1 MSTGTIYHHLDTLS
15 ELVEQKV
22 DKKYYLRELGRY
34 AYNSLKNNIETIKS
48 PDFTHRELRAPI
60 MRKLMKV
67 TSKRFIQ
74 FEKEDKLITIIISL
88 SILITGTILCGLNSF
103 YSFLLFFIDSEQ
115 NNLDFVLW
123 IFMSFSFVANSIV
136 FFIIIEG
143 ISRLFYKKKENT
155 LNFLISFPIIQL
167 PMVFYLV
174 SHLMFELFDLLIIS
188 IFNLLD
194 KIFLIIFQVWSL
206 WLLSYSLCVKKGL
219 KIETSLIVSLLL
231 HYGSFMIILFVL
243 V

>member
-1 MSTGTIYHHLDTLS
+1 MSTGTIYHHLETLK
-15 ELVEQKV
+15 ELVEQKT
-22 DKKYYLRELGRY
+22 DKRYYLRELGVY
-34 AYNSLKNNIETIKS
+34 AYNSLKNNIETIKT
-48 PDFTHRELRAPI
+48 PDFTHRELRSPI

-74 FEKEDKLITIIISL
+74 FEKEDKVFTIIISL
-88 SILITGTILCGLNSF
+88 SILISGTILCGVNSF
-103 YSFLLFFIDSEQ
+103 YSFLLFFIDIEQ
-115 NNLDFVLW
+115 YNMDLFLQ
-123 IFMSFSFVANSIV
+123 ILIIFSFILNFLI

-143 ISRLFYKKKENT
+143 ISRLFYKKKENA
-155 LNFLISFPIIQL
+155 LSFLISFPIIQF
-167 PMVFYLV
+167 PMVFYLI
-174 SHLMFELFDLLIIS
+174 SHLMFQLFDLLNIS

-219 KIETSLIVSLLL
+219 KIETSLIISLLL
-231 HYGSFMIILFVL
+231 HYGSFTIILFVL

>member
-1 MSTGTIYHHLDTLS
+1 VSTGTIYHHLDTLS
-15 ELVEQKV
+15 ELVEQRA
-22 DKKYYLRELGRY
+22 DKKYFLRELGIY
-34 AYNSLKNNIETIKS
+34 AYNSLKNNIETIKT
-48 PDFTHRELRAPI
+48 PDFTHRELRSPI

-74 FEKEDKLITIIISL
+74 FEKGDKVFTIIISL
-88 SILITGTILCGLNSF
+88 SILISGTILCGVNSY
-103 YSFLLFFIDSEQ
+103 YSFLLFFIDIEQ
-115 NNLDFVLW
+115 YNMDLFLQILIN
-123 IFMSFSFVANSIV
+123 FSFILNFLV

-155 LNFLISFPIIQL
+155 LSFLISFPIIQF
-167 PMVFYLV
+167 PMVFYLI
-174 SHLMFELFDLLIIS
+174 SHLMFKLFDLLIIS

-219 KIETSLIVSLLL
+219 KIETSLIISLLL
-231 HYGSFMIILFVL
+231 HYGSFTIILFVL